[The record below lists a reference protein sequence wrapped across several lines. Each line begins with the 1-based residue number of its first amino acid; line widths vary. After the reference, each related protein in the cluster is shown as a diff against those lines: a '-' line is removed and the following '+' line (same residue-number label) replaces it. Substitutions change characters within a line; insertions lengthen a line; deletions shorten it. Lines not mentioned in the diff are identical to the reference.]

1 MLITRL
7 LKHLRFDLSSKR
19 SFEPSVD
26 INSTLVKRMRAG
38 ERLPAPQPQPIF
50 PAVHGSSSGSSA
62 PFDPYLALST
72 QLREHSQ
79 QISAE
84 MAEHRQQISA
94 EMAANYQRLE
104 HHLDNDLNHIC
115 DSIRYM
121 HTCIGDIY
129 NKFDWSAP
137 TPQGRA
143 QPLPA
148 SGPPFPAWVPPSA
161 TPPRPTSPEDPDFSR
176 R

>member
-1 MLITRL
+1 MG
-7 LKHLRFDLSSKR
+7 LRANTLSS
-19 SFEPSVD
+19 
-26 INSTLVKRMRAG
+26 
-38 ERLPAPQPQPIF
+38 
-50 PAVHGSSSGSSA
+50 
-62 PFDPYLALST
+62 

-84 MAEHRQQISA
+84 MVEHRQQILA
-94 EMAANYQRLE
+94 EVAANYQQLE
-104 HHLDNDLNHIC
+104 HRLDNDLNHIC

-129 NKFDWSAP
+129 NRFYWSAP

-148 SGPPFPAWVPPSA
+148 FGPSFVVWAPPPTS
-161 TPPRPTSPEDPDFSR
+161 PPRPTSAEDPDFLR